1 MTVRK
6 RGSRW
11 WYDFRIRGVRY
22 RSSIPEARTKAQA
35 EQAEAKVR
43 TDIFEGRYGGRRAG
57 TTSLAKFVN
66 DVYLPWAKVNKRS
79 ARDDMRRAQTLL
91 DSFGGKT
98 LAEISPLLI
107 ERYKRERA
115 EALTRRGTRI
125 CPGTVNN
132 ELALLSRIFTMAVE
146 QSLIN
151 TNPCARVK
159 SLRTPDVRAR
169 YLSREEETRLLAN
182 LPVMGPARSLVELA
196 LHTGMRRGE
205 ILSLTWAQV
214 DFERGVLL
222 VTNTKTGRDRQVP
235 INSDL
240 RSVLLAAQVRRN
252 GPYVFGGQ
260 GGKSYSAAWLHAT
273 FQRACVAAGIAGL
286 RFHDLRHTAATRMAE
301 AGVSAFNIK
310 AVLGHANIQMTERYA
325 HATPDG
331 VRGAVEA
338 LVQKDGHNLVTFRAA
353 RKG

>member
-6 RGSRW
+6 RGERW

-22 RSSIPEARTKAQA
+22 RSSVPEARTKAQA
-35 EQAEAKVR
+35 EQAEAKLR
-43 TDIFEGRYGGRRAG
+43 TEIFEGRYGGRRAG
-57 TTSLAKFVN
+57 ATSLAKFVN
-66 DVYLPWAKVNKRS
+66 EVYLPWAKVNKRS
-79 ARDDMRRAQTLL
+79 AASDVLRARTLL
-91 DSFGGKT
+91 DFFGGRT
-98 LAEISPLLI
+98 LAEVSPLLI
-107 ERYKRERA
+107 ERYKRERG
-115 EALTRRGTRI
+115 ETITRGGTKI

-132 ELALLSRIFTMAVE
+132 ELAQLARIFTMALEHGLV
-146 QSLIN
+146 N
-151 TNPCARVK
+151 ANPCARVK
-159 SLRTPDVRAR
+159 RLRTPDVRAR
-169 YLSREEETRLLAN
+169 YLSRVEETQLMAN
-182 LPVMGPARSLVELA
+182 LPRIGPARGLVETA
-196 LHTGMRRGE
+196 LHTGMRKSE

-235 INSDL
+235 MNSAL
-240 RSVLLAAQVRRN
+240 RPVLLATQIRRN
-252 GPYVFGGQ
+252 GHYVFAGPSGRP
-260 GGKSYSAAWLHAT
+260 YSAAWLHAT
-273 FQRACVAAGIAGL
+273 FQRACRAAGIDGL

-338 LVQKDGHNLVTFRAA
+338 LAAQSGHTLVTFRAEG
-353 RKG
+353 KS